1 MLFKASHKVLH
12 IECFGS
18 LVAPIPL
25 FFMSLIR
32 LHTLVLLSY
41 HFLCRMEYEGIVCKW
56 GMKELF
62 VYGV

>member
-32 LHTLVLLSY
+32 LHTLGLAKLSFPLPY
-41 HFLCRMEYEGIVCKW
+41 GI
-56 GMKELF
+56 
-62 VYGV
+62 